1 MKNDGLSITSM
12 ILGIVGLVFTFIPGL
27 NFLGILCGI
36 LAIIFGIIGK
46 NKIQGSNGELSGLG
60 MAKAGLILGIVTLG
74 LFILTL
80 VACGAILSSLS

>member
-12 ILGIVGLVFTFIPGL
+12 ILGIVGLVLTFVPGL
-27 NFLGILCGI
+27 NFIGIVCGI
-36 LAIIFGIIGK
+36 LAIVFGIISK
-46 NKIQGSNGELSGLG
+46 NKIQSSNGELTGLG